1 MVVQLETYGLEARF
15 WITSCLPTKQE
26 LSKTTRFEIVLNSAH
41 LRRPPKCAKR
51 GCRVDGLRDLERG
64 PNLPGLIGNPMGG
77 GETYMPRMV
86 RFHQL
91 GGPEVLKIEEQA
103 SKQPGQGEARIRVH
117 AIGLNR
123 AELMFIRGQYLEQPK
138 LPAGLGYEAAGVV
151 EAVGPD
157 VDKNW
162 VGKSVATIPSFSMNQ
177 YPMFGEEVIAPVA
190 ALGECP
196 ANLSSTDGA
205 AIWMQYLT
213 AYGALIAIA
222 HLAKGDF
229 VVIPAASSSVG
240 IAATQIAKAEGAVS
254 IATTRKSNKKA
265 ELLSLGADH
274 VIATEEED
282 FGARVKE
289 ITGGKGARVTFDP
302 VAGPFL
308 EKLAEAAAP
317 GGIIFQYGALSM
329 QPTPFPL
336 FAALV
341 KGLTFRGYVLMEITS
356 HPEKL
361 AVSKR
366 YVYDRLADGRFH
378 PKIAKTFP
386 FAQTVEAYK
395 YLESN
400 TQVGK
405 VVVTVA

>member
-1 MVVQLETYGLEARF
+1 
-15 WITSCLPTKQE
+15 
-26 LSKTTRFEIVLNSAH
+26 
-41 LRRPPKCAKR
+41 
-51 GCRVDGLRDLERG
+51 
-64 PNLPGLIGNPMGG
+64 
-77 GETYMPRMV
+77 MPRTV
-86 RFHQL
+86 RFYEL

-103 SKQPGQGEARIRVH
+103 SKQPGKGEARLRVH
-117 AIGLNR
+117 AVGLNR
-123 AELMFIRGQYLEQPK
+123 AEALFMRGQYLEQPK

-151 EAVGPD
+151 EAVGAG
-157 VDKNW
+157 VVRNW
-162 VGKSVATIPSFSMNQ
+162 VGKTVATIPSFSMNQ
-177 YPMFGEEVIAPVA
+177 YPMLGEEVIAPVA
-190 ALGECP
+190 ALGEYP
-196 ANLSSTDGA
+196 AKLSSAEGA
-205 AIWMQYLT
+205 AVWMQYLT

-222 HLAKGDF
+222 HLGKADF

-240 IAATQIAKAEGAVS
+240 IAATEIAKAEGAVS
-254 IATTRKSNKKA
+254 LATTRKSNKKA
-265 ELLSLGADH
+265 ELLALGADH

-282 FGARVKE
+282 FVARVKE
-289 ITGGKGARVTFDP
+289 ITGGKGARVIFDP

-317 GGIIFQYGALSM
+317 GGIIFEYGALSM

-336 FAALV
+336 FAALG
-341 KGLTFRGYVLMEITS
+341 KGLSIRGYTLMEITGN
-356 HPEKL
+356 PEKL
-361 AVSKR
+361 AVAKR